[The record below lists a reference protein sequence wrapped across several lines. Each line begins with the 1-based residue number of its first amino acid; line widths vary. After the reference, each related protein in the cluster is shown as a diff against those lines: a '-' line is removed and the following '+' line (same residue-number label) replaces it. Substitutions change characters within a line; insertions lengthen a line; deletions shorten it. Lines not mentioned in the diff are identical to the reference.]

1 MTLRFFITMT
11 ICCWGLTAWGQSVV
25 RGRVVQ
31 DTIPLAGA
39 HVLNMT
45 NHTVATTDANGYFSI
60 NARENST
67 LKISFVG
74 MTTTFHK
81 VTKKDFGFGGLL
93 IAMKEDINELEGVE
107 VSKYRKISAQDLG
120 ILQHTTK
127 ERTFAEKRLYATKGI
142 GIVSILSTLSG
153 QKKILK
159 KIVANEKNM
168 QVALYLREHLSEFLK
183 KELKITDEEIEILT
197 YYVMEEPEIHTL
209 VGRKEDQQ
217 LGFLLLEYW
226 RKYKLMVQ
234 TEEAKP

>member
-81 VTKKDFGFGGLL
+81 VTKEDFGFGGLL

-127 ERTFAEKRLYATKGI
+127 ERTFAEKRLYA
-142 GIVSILSTLSG
+142 
-153 QKKILK
+153 
-159 KIVANEKNM
+159 NEKNM

-183 KELKITDEEIEILT
+183 KELKITDEEVEILT

-226 RKYKLMVQ
+226 RKYKLMVLA
-234 TEEAKP
+234 EEAK

>member
-25 RGRVVQ
+25 RGKVVQ

-81 VTKKDFGFGGLL
+81 VTKEDFGFGGLL

-127 ERTFAEKRLYATKGI
+127 ERSFAEKRLYATKGI

-153 QKKILK
+153 QK

-183 KELKITDEEIEILT
+183 KELKITDEEVEILA

>member
-1 MTLRFFITMT
+1 MT

-67 LKISFVG
+67 LKSSFVG

-81 VTKKDFGFGGLL
+81 VTKEDFGFGGLL

-142 GIVSILSTLSG
+142 GIVSILSKLSG
-153 QKKILK
+153 QK

-183 KELKITDEEIEILT
+183 KELKITDEEVEILT

-234 TEEAKP
+234 AEEAK

>member
-25 RGRVVQ
+25 RGKVVQ

-81 VTKKDFGFGGLL
+81 VTKEDFGFGGLL

-127 ERTFAEKRLYATKGI
+127 ERSFAEKRLYATKGI

-183 KELKITDEEIEILT
+183 ITDEEVEILA

-234 TEEAKP
+234 TEEAK